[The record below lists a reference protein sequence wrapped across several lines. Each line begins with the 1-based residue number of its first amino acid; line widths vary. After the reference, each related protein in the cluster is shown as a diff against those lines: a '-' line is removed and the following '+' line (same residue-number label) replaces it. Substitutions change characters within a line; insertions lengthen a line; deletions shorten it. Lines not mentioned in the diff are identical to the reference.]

1 MNTRILLV
9 EDDERLAELP
19 AEYLT
24 KNDLQV
30 SVEPRGD
37 VAETRILAEQPDLVI
52 LDVMLPG
59 KDGFEVCR
67 AVRSQYRGVILMLTA
82 RDEDFDQ
89 FLGLDMGADD
99 YIAKPVQPRVL
110 LARIKALLRRLPSPG
125 EAASGESDSMVFGQF
140 KISQAT
146 RTASLAGE
154 TIDLT
159 TAEFDL
165 LWLLANHAG
174 NVLSRDDLL
183 QEQRS
188 LGLARSLFRV
198 SLPRW
203 RGSRYSL
210 SKLFFNFYLLAMG
223 SFVAIAFTADFV
235 ISTAQRGITDDYARR
250 FMRGTI
256 TMIEDELFRQPRR
269 DWQKRIKE
277 IDEKFSYKLGIVE
290 RISLDRTLTPTQVV
304 KLDAGDIAIDHDGD
318 IMYHRLGT
326 SSQVLA
332 VGPLASNRNPELK
345 DRLPLEL
352 RLRLLTWSLTGLIF
366 GIALWFWVR
375 PGWRDLES
383 LRQTARDLGD
393 GKFETR
399 SPAARSQLFAPLSDT
414 MNSMTERVQHL
425 LATHRELSCG
435 ISHELRTPITRMRF
449 ALEMLSETD
458 ERAERERLW
467 AMMEAD
473 LDELD
478 QLIDTSLT
486 YARFEREAPEAHL
499 STVKFAEW
507 LTDEVDAVRLL
518 GRQLEVT
525 VDTGKLPENLC
536 ADLDRKAM
544 PYALRN
550 LLRNA
555 FKYDPKRSSV
565 NAEMAG
571 DNILLHVDD
580 DGIGIPPEE
589 REHVFSAFTRLDRS
603 RDRSTGGYG
612 LGLAIA
618 RRVLELHGGTATAD
632 SSLLCGARLT
642 LSWKAH
648 Q

>member
-1 MNTRILLV
+1 MTGTEAPV
-9 EDDERLAELP
+9 EGNGQ
-19 AEYLT
+19 
-24 KNDLQV
+24 K
-30 SVEPRGD
+30 
-37 VAETRILAEQPDLVI
+37 EQN
-52 LDVMLPG
+52 
-59 KDGFEVCR
+59 
-67 AVRSQYRGVILMLTA
+67 Q
-82 RDEDFDQ
+82 
-89 FLGLDMGADD
+89 
-99 YIAKPVQPRVL
+99 
-110 LARIKALLRRLPSPG
+110 
-125 EAASGESDSMVFGQF
+125 
-140 KISQAT
+140 
-146 RTASLAGE
+146 
-154 TIDLT
+154 
-159 TAEFDL
+159 
-165 LWLLANHAG
+165 
-174 NVLSRDDLL
+174 
-183 QEQRS
+183 
-188 LGLARSLFRV
+188 GLARSLFRV

-210 SKLFFNFYLLAMG
+210 SRLFFNFYLLAMG

-256 TMIEDELFRQPRR
+256 TLIEDELFRHPRR
-269 DWQKRIKE
+269 EWQKRIGD

-290 RISLDRTLTPTQVV
+290 RITLDRTLTPLQVA

-326 SSQVLA
+326 SSQVLV
-332 VGPLASNRNPELK
+332 VGPLASNRNPELT

-352 RLRLLTWSLTGLIF
+352 RLRLLTWSLIGVIF
-366 GIALWFWVR
+366 AVALWFWIR
-375 PGWRDLES
+375 PVWRDLEA

-393 GKFETR
+393 GHFDTR
-399 SPAARSQLFAPLSDT
+399 TPAARTQLFAPLSDT
-414 MNSMTERVQHL
+414 MNSMAERIRQL

-435 ISHELRTPITRMRF
+435 ISHELRTPIARMRF

-486 YARFEREAPEAHL
+486 YARFEREAPEAHY
-499 STVKFAEW
+499 SSVKFADW
-507 LTDEVDAVRLL
+507 LTDEVDSVRLL
-518 GRQLEVT
+518 GRQLDIT
-525 VDTGKLPENLC
+525 VDTSQLPESLC
-536 ADLDRKAM
+536 VDLDRKAM

-555 FKYDPKRSSV
+555 FKYASKRISV
-565 NAEMAG
+565 NAELMG
-571 DNILLHVDD
+571 DEVQINVDD

-589 REHVFSAFTRLDRS
+589 REHIFSAFTRLDRS

-618 RRVLELHGGTATAD
+618 RRVLELHGGTARAD
-632 SSLLCGARLT
+632 ASPLGGARFT